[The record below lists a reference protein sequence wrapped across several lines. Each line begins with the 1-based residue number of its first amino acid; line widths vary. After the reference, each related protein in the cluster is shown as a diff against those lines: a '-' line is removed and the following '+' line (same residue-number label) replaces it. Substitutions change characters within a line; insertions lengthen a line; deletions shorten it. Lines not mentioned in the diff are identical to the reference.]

1 MAKYYSDG
9 NYVVVESGDT
19 LSGIAAAYKTQ
30 SGGKTYKQLANI
42 KKNNISNPNM
52 IHVGQKIYLTD
63 DGSSGGTTT
72 DTSNTPV
79 VKQFGQLASDETGK
93 TLFATWDWSK
103 DQTASYKVL
112 WTYETGDGIY
122 FQGNLSTNTIDE
134 DAPEM
139 ARQSTY
145 QIPSGAKH
153 VKFKF
158 KPIAETETNNDKE
171 EEVWKVEW
179 SAEKTFDVEAKVR
192 PEKPTTDPTIDIVDY
207 KLIISLDKLD
217 SEITSVDF
225 RIYKDYGKNPITTK
239 TGCEVTNG
247 RASYEQTVSAG
258 SAYTVQYRVVHD
270 KLASDWSNM
279 SSAIFTKPDAPVGIT
294 TIRASS
300 EESVYLAWSA
310 VNAANAIPNN
320 SVSYEVQYATKLSHF
335 EDNSDQVKD
344 GPSTEFTSCDISGL
358 ETGNEYYF
366 RVRATNEQGSSAW
379 TEPKSVIVGST
390 PEPPTT
396 WSSTTTAITGEDVIL
411 YWVHNSEDG
420 SYQSSAKLELYIA
433 GVKMVDELGDN
444 YTFDNE
450 DYENSVLKYTA
461 LSEKDLEDGK
471 THSCLLKTGQYAEG
485 TEIKWQVKTAGIT
498 GVYSEW
504 STQRSVDIYAPPTME
519 LTVLKRDG
527 TVNAD
532 GSFNLVENTPSLVY
546 TKTDTTI
553 DAVNGMELSDTR
565 TTTNEQVYVY
575 VSEYNKVRY
584 YCVVNSVYYL
594 VEPSVAEGETGVITG
609 FPFYVNAVTGP
620 KTQAP
625 IGYHLEIVSNSIYET
640 VDNIGNP
647 KTVSAGEQ
655 VYSQY
660 FDTFQELHVEFTPGN
675 IDLENNIEYTIT
687 CTASMDSGLSATQSV
702 LFRVEWKEDAYEP
715 NAAIAIDPDTL
726 TASIRPYCNKYN
738 VSYREVTKSGDEY
751 AVTKNDLG
759 YLYGERVGKDKTT
772 TGEPVYQ
779 GVLNDAAE
787 TPVYFCVVNEV
798 TPIDNVYLSVYR
810 REFDGSF
817 TELATDL
824 DGALAT
830 TITDPHPSLD
840 FARYRVVATAK
851 TTGAVSYYDLP
862 GHPVGEVA
870 VIIQWDEAWTS
881 FETDEESA
889 LEQPPWSGSLLRL
902 PYNIDVSENVDPE
915 VEMIEYI
922 GRANPV
928 SYYGTQRRQT
938 ATWNVVIEKSDKE
951 TVYALRRLA
960 NWMGDVYVR
969 EPSGVGY
976 WAHVVVSFNQT
987 HLEKTIPVTLTIT
1000 RVEGGM

>member
-1 MAKYYSDG
+1 MATLSSDG
-9 NYVVVESGDT
+9 KYVTVVKGDT
-19 LSGIAAAYKTQ
+19 LSAIAKKY
-30 SGGKTYKQLANI
+30 GNGKTYQQLATI
-42 KKNNISNPNM
+42 NNISNPNL
-52 IHVGQKIYLTD
+52 IYVGQKIYLSKD
-63 DGSSGGTTT
+63 GGSSTTT
-72 DTSNTPV
+72 NKSNTPV

-103 DQTASYKVL
+103 DRTASYKVL
-112 WTYETGDGIY
+112 WTYETGDGVY
-122 FQGNLSTNTIDE
+122 FQGNLTTINIDK

-139 ARQSTY
+139 ARQSTW
-145 QIPSGAKH
+145 QIQDGYKT

-158 KPIAETETNNDKE
+158 KPIAETETVNNKE
-171 EEVWKVEW
+171 EEVWKVNW
-179 SAEKTFDVEAKVR
+179 SAEETFHVDEKVR

-207 KLIISLDKLD
+207 KLVISLNGLESD
-217 SEITSVDF
+217 ITSVDF
-225 RIYKDYGKNPITTK
+225 RIYKDYGKSPIHTK
-239 TGCEVTNG
+239 AGCETVNG
-247 RASYEQTVSAG
+247 RASYEYTVNAG
-258 SAYTVQYRVVHD
+258 SAYTVQYRVVQN
-270 KLASDWSNM
+270 KLASDWSNV
-279 SSAIFTKPDAPVGIT
+279 SSAVFTKPAAPTGIT

-300 EESVYLAWSA
+300 EKSVYLAWSA

-320 SVSYEVQYATKLSHF
+320 AVTYEVQYATKLSHF

-358 ETGNEYYF
+358 DTGNEYFF
-366 RVRATNEQGSSAW
+366 RVRATNDQGSSAW
-379 TEPKSVIVGST
+379 TEPKSVVVGST

-420 SYQSSAKLELYIA
+420 SYQSSAQLELYIA
-433 GVKMVDELGDN
+433 GVKMVDEQGDS
-444 YTFDNE
+444 YTFRGE
-450 DYENSVLKYTA
+450 DYENSVLEYTA
-461 LSEKDLEDGK
+461 LSKEDLEDGK
-471 THSCLLKTGQYAEG
+471 THSCLLKTSQYVEG

-504 STQRSVDIYAPPTME
+504 STQRTVDIYAPPTVE
-519 LTVLKRDG
+519 LKVLKRDG
-527 TVNAD
+527 TINED
-532 GSFNLVENTPSLVY
+532 GSFNLVENAPSLVY
-546 TKTDTTI
+546 TKTGTVTES
-553 DAVNGMELSDTR
+553 VEGVELSGTF
-565 TTTNEQVYVY
+565 TTTGEQVYVY
-575 VSEYNKVRY
+575 ISEFNRVSY
-584 YCVVNSVYYL
+584 YCVVNSVYYT
-594 VEPSVAEGETGVITG
+594 VEPTVAEGETGVIAE
-609 FPFYVNAVTGP
+609 FPFYVNAVAGLN
-620 KTQAP
+620 TQNP

-640 VDNIGNP
+640 VDSIGNP
-647 KTVSAGEQ
+647 KTVNAGES
-655 VYSQY
+655 VYSKY
-660 FDTFQELHVEFTPGN
+660 FDTFQALHVEFGPGN

-687 CTASMDSGLSATQSV
+687 CTVSMDSGLSATQSV
-702 LFRVEWKEDAYEP
+702 LFRVEWKDDSYEP
-715 NAAIAIDPDTL
+715 NAAIAIDPDSL
-726 TASIRPYCNKYN
+726 TASIRPYCNEYN
-738 VSYREVTKSGDEY
+738 VRYLKVTKSGTEY
-751 AVTKNDLG
+751 TVTDNDLG
-759 YLYGERVGKDKTT
+759 FIYGERVSKVYTT

-779 GVLNDAAE
+779 GVLDDAAA
-787 TPVYFCVVNEV
+787 TPVYFCVVNVV

-817 TELATDL
+817 TELATNL
-824 DGALAT
+824 DGELST

-840 FARYRVVATAK
+840 FARYRIVATTK

-951 TVYALRRLA
+951 TVYSLRRLA